1 MARVGDRVKSD
12 ASVKVR
18 LPKAP
23 TGENPHRAEGIV
35 NEIIRRPPPS
45 RGLVKIQRPAQPGAL
60 NPFEGVLHC
69 SPARCMGFS
78 FRAEP
83 QHFESPVLPT
93 CRTCS

>member
-1 MARVGDRVKSD
+1 MAAVVDRVETE
-12 ASVKVR
+12 AAVKVR
-18 LPKAP
+18 RRRST

-35 NEIIRRPPPS
+35 NAIIKRPPPS